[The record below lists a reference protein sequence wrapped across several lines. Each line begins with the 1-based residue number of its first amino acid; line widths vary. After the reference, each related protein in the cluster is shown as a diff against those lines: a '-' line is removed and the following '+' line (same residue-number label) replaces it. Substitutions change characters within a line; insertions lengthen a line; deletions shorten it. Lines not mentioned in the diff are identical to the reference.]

1 MRKIIAFLVITM
13 SSLFSSTI
21 KVALAANVT
30 YAIDDLKKEFNKLHP
45 DIKVLTTISGS
56 GKLTAQIRHGA
67 DFDIF
72 MSANMKYPEAL
83 YKDGIAKTKPVVYA
97 QGSLILLSPK
107 KRDFSKGINI
117 ITEDSIKK
125 IAVANPK
132 LAPYGKATV
141 EALKSLKLYDK
152 VKDKF
157 IFGESIGQT
166 VIYTLNAADIGF
178 IAKSTIFS
186 PKLKGFK
193 KGENWIDVDP
203 KTYNPI
209 SQGMV
214 LLKDNKDAKAFY
226 DFMLSDDAKKI
237 LKKYGYIVP

>member
-1 MRKIIAFLVITM
+1 MIKALLVLLSL
-13 SSLFSSTI
+13 SSLLFSDVI

-30 YAIDDLKKEFNKLHP
+30 YAIDELKKEFNKLHP
-45 DIKVLTTISGS
+45 DIKVLTTISSS
-56 GKLTAQIRHGA
+56 GKLTTQIRHGA
-67 DFDIF
+67 DFDLF
-72 MSANMKYPEAL
+72 LSANMNYPKAL

-97 QGSLILLSPK
+97 QGSLILLSTK
-107 KRDFSKGINI
+107 KRDFSKGIDI

-125 IAVANPK
+125 IAVANPS

-166 VIYTLNAADIGF
+166 VIYTIRAADVGF

-186 PKLKGFK
+186 PKLKGFE
-193 KGENWIDVDP
+193 KGKNWIDIDP

-214 LLKDNKDAKAFY
+214 LLKESKDAKAFY

>member
-1 MRKIIAFLVITM
+1 MAKILAILLIVF
-13 SSLFSSTI
+13 SSLFSSVI
-21 KVALAANVT
+21 KVSLATNVT
-30 YAIDDLKKEFNKLHP
+30 YAIDELKKEFNKLHP
-45 DIKVLTTISGS
+45 DIKLLTTISSS

-67 DFDIF
+67 DFDLF
-72 MSANMKYPEAL
+72 LSANMKYPKAL

-97 QGSLILLSPK
+97 QGSLILLSSQ
-107 KRDFSKGINI
+107 KRDFSKGIDI
-117 ITEDSIKK
+117 ITDEGIKK

-132 LAPYGKATV
+132 LAPYGKATI
-141 EALKSLKLYDK
+141 EAIKSLKLYDK

-186 PKLKGFK
+186 PKLKGLK
-193 KGENWIDVDP
+193 EGENWIDVDP

-209 SQGMV
+209 FQGMV

-226 DFMLSDDAKKI
+226 DFMLSDSAKKI